1 MASSPAR
8 AVGDQAPVALPADLP
23 AHLTASLVADLDDG
37 DAAAMSS
44 LAAALAAV
52 PDSRGRRGRRHE
64 LTGVLTIGACA
75 CLTGATSYVAISE
88 WATARGAAVLDCL
101 GAQHSTGAALPPCE
115 ATLRRC
121 LQTTD
126 AAALDAAVAGWAGA
140 QLAGQQALAASGQ
153 RREPVTAGTERR
165 VIAIDGKTLRGS
177 APRATAEQV
186 AVARSGGG
194 RTHLVAAFDHASG
207 VTLGQVACA
216 PEAGKGGE
224 VAAALALAATLD
236 ERGLLAESVLTVDAG
251 FTARELAADLR
262 ARGAHWILRIKGNQK
277 TLHTRLKAL
286 PWTDVPEAAR
296 VRSVGHGRVETRTIR
311 VIDLAGSSDGHG
323 EFFPDAAQALKIVR
337 RRRDRR
343 GRWSVQTV
351 YAITSLDARAADPAL
366 LATWVRGH
374 WGIEVGLHWVR
385 DTAFDEDHS
394 QIRTDHGPTNLAAL
408 RTLAINALRLAC
420 HTNIAAGLRQ
430 HARTPFVTAGHPR
443 THVTT
448 LPRPW

>member
-8 AVGDQAPVALPADLP
+8 VVSDQAPALVPVALPADLP
-23 AHLTASLVADLDDG
+23 AHLAASLVTDLGDG
-37 DAAAMSS
+37 EAGSTSS
-44 LAAALAAV
+44 LAVALAAV
-52 PDSRGRRGRRHE
+52 PDARCRRGRRHE

-126 AAALDAAVAGWAGA
+126 AAGLDAAVGGWAGA

-165 VIAIDGKTLRGS
+165 GIAIDGKTLRGS

-224 VAAALALAATLD
+224 VAAAMALAATLD
-236 ERGLLAESVLTVDAG
+236 ERGLLAESVITVDAG
-251 FTARELAADLR
+251 FTARELAAELR
-262 ARGAHWILRIKGNQK
+262 ARGAHWILRVRGNQK

-286 PWTDVPEAAR
+286 PWAAVPEAAR
-296 VRSVGHGRVETRTIR
+296 VRSVGHGRLETRTIR
-311 VIDLAGSSDGHG
+311 VVDLAGSSDGHG
-323 EFFPDAAQALKIVR
+323 EFFPDAGQALKIVR
-337 RRRDRR
+337 RRRTRR

-351 YAITSLDARAADPAL
+351 YATTSLDARAADPAL

-374 WGIEVGLHWVR
+374 WSIEARLHWVR
-385 DTAFDEDHS
+385 DVTFAEDHS
-394 QIRTDHGPTNLAAL
+394 QVRTDHGPVNLAAL
-408 RTLAINALRLAC
+408 RTLAINALRLTGHA
-420 HTNIAAGLRQ
+420 NIAAGLRE
-430 HARTPFVTAGHPR
+430 HARTP
-443 THVTT
+443 
-448 LPRPW
+448 L

>member
-23 AHLTASLVADLDDG
+23 AHLSASLVADLHDG
-37 DAAAMSS
+37 DAAATSS
-44 LAAALAAV
+44 LAAALGTV
-52 PDSRGRRGRRHE
+52 PDARCRRGRRHA
-64 LTGVLTIGACA
+64 LTGVLAIGACA
-75 CLTGATSYVAISE
+75 CLTGARSYVAIGE
-88 WATARGAAVLDCL
+88 WADAQAQAVLDCL
-101 GAQHSTGAALPPCE
+101 DEQPAARALPSE

-121 LQTTD
+121 LQATD
-126 AAALDAAVAGWAGA
+126 SAALDAAVAGWAVG
-140 QLAGQQALAASGQ
+140 QLAAPQALAAGANGDLVPADRS
-153 RREPVTAGTERR
+153 RR

-177 APRATAEQV
+177 APRVTAQQAAT
-186 AVARSGGG
+186 ARSGGG
-194 RTHLVAAFDHASG
+194 RTHLVAGYDHASG
-207 VTLGQVACA
+207 VTLGQVACV

-224 VAAALALAATLD
+224 VAAAKALAVALD
-236 ERGLLAESVLTVDAG
+236 ERGLLAESVVTVDAG

-262 ARGAHWILRIKGNQK
+262 ARGAHWILRVRGNQK

-337 RRRDRR
+337 RRRTRR

-366 LATWVRGH
+366 LACWVRGH
-374 WGIEVGLHWVR
+374 WRIEAGLHWVR
-385 DTAFDEDHS
+385 DLVLAGDHS
-394 QIRTDHGPTNLAAL
+394 QVRTDHGPANLAAL
-408 RTLAINALRLAC
+408 RTLAINSLRLTG
-420 HTNIAAGLRQ
+420 HMNIAAGLRQ
-430 HARTPFVTAGHPR
+430 HARTPLLPLA
-443 THVTT
+443 T
-448 LPRPW
+448 LGLM